1 MSRLQSSPSFTALT
15 PMAAPAPPA
24 PAKTANGG
32 DAIASA
38 RRVFATASEGLAALS
53 NALGADF
60 TASIELFLAIKGR
73 VIVSGM
79 GKSAHVGHKIAATLA
94 STGTPAFFVHAAE
107 ASHGDLGMITNDDVV
122 LALSNSGETVELADL
137 VEYTRRFGIKLVAI
151 TSKRGSSL
159 GQAADIVLELPPAP
173 EACPLGLAPTTST
186 TMMLTLGD
194 AIAVALMERRG
205 FSADD
210 YKVFHPGGKLGRRLL
225 KVRDLMHTG
234 EELPLVRPDAS
245 MSDTI
250 VVMTQKTFGI
260 AGVVEGGTLIGVVTD
275 GDLRRH
281 LQAGLLQRTAGDIMT
296 RNPKST
302 RGGVLAQEALRLMNE
317 WKVACLFVVDDG
329 KPVGIVR
336 LHDILRAGAA

>member
-1 MSRLQSSPSFTALT
+1 MASSSASTV
-15 PMAAPAPPA
+15 
-24 PAKTANGG
+24 KTAGPG
-32 DAIASA
+32 DPIASA
-38 RRVFATASEGLAALS
+38 RRVFTTAVEGIQAMDKS
-53 NALGADF
+53 LGSDF
-60 TASIELFLAIKGR
+60 KACVELFLGIKGR

-79 GKSAHVGHKIAATLA
+79 GKSGHVGHKIAATLA

-107 ASHGDLGMITNDDVV
+107 ASHGDLGMITNDDAV
-122 LALSNSGETVELADL
+122 LALSNSGETSELADL
-137 VEYTRRFGIKLVAI
+137 IDYTRRFGIKLVAI
-151 TSKRGSSL
+151 TSKRNSSL
-159 GQAADIVLELPPAP
+159 GQAADIVLELPGVP

-186 TMMLTLGD
+186 TMMLALGD
-194 AIAVALMERRG
+194 ALAVSLLERRG
-205 FSADD
+205 FTSDD

-225 KVRDLMHTG
+225 KVADLMHAG
-234 EELPLVRPDAS
+234 HELPLVKPGTS

-260 AGVVEGGTLIGVVTD
+260 AGVVDGGKLIGVVTD

-281 LQAGLLQRTAGDIMT
+281 LQSGLLERTAGDIMT

-302 RGGVLAQEALRLMNE
+302 RGGMLAQEALRLMNE

-329 KPVGIVR
+329 APVGIVR

>member
-1 MSRLQSSPSFTALT
+1 MASSPASIV
-15 PMAAPAPPA
+15 
-24 PAKTANGG
+24 KTASPG
-32 DAIASA
+32 DPVASA
-38 RRVFATASEGLAALS
+38 RRVFATAAEGIQALDKS
-53 NALGADF
+53 LGADF
-60 TASIELFLAIKGR
+60 KACVDLFLGIKGR

-79 GKSAHVGHKIAATLA
+79 GKSGHVGHKIAATLA

-122 LALSNSGETVELADL
+122 LALSNSGETSELADL
-137 VEYTRRFGIKLVAI
+137 IDYTRRFGIKLAAI
-151 TSKRGSSL
+151 TAKRNSSL
-159 GQAADIVLELPPAP
+159 GQAADIVLELPDVP

-186 TMMLTLGD
+186 TMMLALGD
-194 AIAVALMERRG
+194 ALAVSLLERRG
-205 FSADD
+205 FTSDD

-225 KVRDLMHTG
+225 KVKDLMHTG
-234 EELPLVRPDAS
+234 AELPVVRPGTS

-260 AGVVEGGTLIGVVTD
+260 AGVVDGGKLIGVVTD

-281 LQAGLLQRTAGDIMT
+281 LQSGLLERTAGDIMT

-302 RGGVLAQEALRLMNE
+302 HGGILAQEALRHMNE

-329 KPVGIVR
+329 APVGIIR